1 MNVIFQRITSYTGNF
16 QNFTRVVTILVK
28 FDIQFTWTSMRNF
41 LWCHIAM
48 TLKVQ
53 HYSSKLL
60 DRMFTPHDS

>member
-1 MNVIFQRITSYTGNF
+1 MSNFTELHLTDEIFRY
-16 QNFTRVVTILVK
+16 FTRVITILVK
-28 FDIQFTWTSMRNF
+28 FDIQFSRTSMRNF

-48 TLKVQ
+48 ILKVQ

>member
-1 MNVIFQRITSYTGNF
+1 MSNFTELHLTHEIFRY
-16 QNFTRVVTILVK
+16 FTRVITILVK
-28 FDIQFTWTSMRNF
+28 FDIQFSRTSMRNF

-48 TLKVQ
+48 ILKVQ